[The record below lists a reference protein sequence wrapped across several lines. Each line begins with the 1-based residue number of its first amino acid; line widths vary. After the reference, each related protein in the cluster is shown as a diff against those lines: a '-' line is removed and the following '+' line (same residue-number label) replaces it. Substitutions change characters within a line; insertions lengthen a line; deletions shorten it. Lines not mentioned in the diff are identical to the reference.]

1 MSNVL
6 IPKGDNPTPVTD
18 KLLAKF
24 ATMMTIIKAES
35 MINEIVTEEDRIVL
49 ELIIERKRKYYAE
62 GNSEVDISNEIT
74 SAKIKVGKNRYIDKV
89 DMFTEEEFEQILKY
103 VQV

>member
-1 MSNVL
+1 
-6 IPKGDNPTPVTD
+6 
-18 KLLAKF
+18 
-24 ATMMTIIKAES
+24 

-62 GNSEVDISNEIT
+62 GNSDIDISNEIT

>member
-6 IPKGDNPTPVTD
+6 IPKGDNPTPETD

-62 GNSEVDISNEIT
+62 GNSDIDISNEIT

>member
-6 IPKGDNPTPVTD
+6 IPKGDKPTPETD

>member
-6 IPKGDNPTPVTD
+6 IPKGDNPTPETD

>member
-6 IPKGDNPTPVTD
+6 IPRGNNPTPETD

>member
-6 IPKGDNPTPVTD
+6 IPRGDNPTPETD

>member
-6 IPKGDNPTPVTD
+6 IPKGDNPTPETD

-24 ATMMTIIKAES
+24 VTMMTIIKAES
-35 MINEIVTEEDRIVL
+35 MINEIVTEDEKLVL
-49 ELIIERKRKYYAE
+49 DFIIERERKYFSE
-62 GNSEVDISNEIT
+62 GRTEVNVSNQIK
-74 SAKIKVGKNRYIDKV
+74 SAKIKVGKNRYIDLI
-89 DMFTEEEFEQILKY
+89 DRFTEEEIEQILKY